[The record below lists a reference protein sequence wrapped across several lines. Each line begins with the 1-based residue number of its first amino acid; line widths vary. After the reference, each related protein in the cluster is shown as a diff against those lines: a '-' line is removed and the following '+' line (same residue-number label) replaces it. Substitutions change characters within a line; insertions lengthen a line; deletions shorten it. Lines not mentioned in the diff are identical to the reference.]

1 MWFMVLSPDWRR
13 HINICQMNVWTW
25 SENVPYQPKGNQLPI
40 QSTAKSFPKCITGC
54 TTLNNP
60 ALKYIEGNGVWGRL
74 MENYQPRMKASWVLD
89 LLLLFLFTM
98 QIALLL
104 FLSLLLLVFLVSSLL
119 TYYYFLY
126 IFLLHFFPLN
136 FQYFFLD
143 VTVYFITKMV
153 SRYLKS

>member
-1 MWFMVLSPDWRR
+1 MWFMVLSPEWRR
-13 HINICQMNVWTW
+13 HINICQMNGWTW

-40 QSTAKSFPKCITGC
+40 QSTAKSFPKCITSSN
-54 TTLNNP
+54 TLNNP

-89 LLLLFLFTM
+89 LLHAFPFYYANHTIIVFITAARGTLCEQFIDILLFSLHLS
-98 QIALLL
+98 IA
-104 FLSLLLLVFLVSSLL
+104 FIPFKLSV
-119 TYYYFLY
+119 
-126 IFLLHFFPLN
+126 IFF
-136 FQYFFLD
+136 Y